1 MNQRKMFDEELD
13 EMTIQH
19 STAIDKLKRMHSD
32 DKGKME
38 QLLHQYKENTD
49 NAGGTKK
56 DPARCLE
63 KCMTFTNNNILFQTY
78 FISELMIIFREPLLV
93 NVFNSAKHTVTI
105 PLGKIIFRDN
115 KHLS

>member
-1 MNQRKMFDEELD
+1 MNQRRMFDDELD

-63 KCMTFTNNNILFQTY
+63 KCMTFTNDNNSCFKH
-78 FISELMIIFREPLLV
+78 IFYQ
-93 NVFNSAKHTVTI
+93 N
-105 PLGKIIFRDN
+105 
-115 KHLS
+115 